1 MLSVVGLGLGLGL
14 GLGFGLS
21 ACGSDDEPAAGGIS
35 VSDPWAR
42 ATAEGQANG
51 AVYMVLE
58 AEDADRLV
66 SASVPASV
74 AAEAQIHEVVTVE
87 PDEEMSGE
95 MSGEMSSETS
105 GDMSGG
111 MEGMDATMRMQEM
124 MDGLPLPAGEAVTL
138 QPGSYHVMLLDLAE
152 PLVAGDE
159 VQVTLQFAEAGQITI
174 TAPVAESAP

>member
-35 VSDPWAR
+35 VLDPWAR

-87 PDEEMSGE
+87 PDA
-95 MSGEMSSETS
+95 EMSSETS
-105 GDMSGG
+105 GDMSSG
-111 MEGMDATMRMQEM
+111 MDGMDATMRMQEM

-138 QPGSYHVMLLDLAE
+138 QPGSYHVMLLDLVE
-152 PLVAGDE
+152 PLEAGDE

>member
-1 MLSVVGLGLGLGL
+1 MFAVIGL

-21 ACGSDDEPAAGGIS
+21 ACGSDDEPATAGASVGGIS

-51 AVYMVLE
+51 AVYMVLK

-74 AAEAQIHEVVTVE
+74 AAAAQIHEVVAVE
-87 PDEEMSGE
+87 SDEMSGE
-95 MSGEMSSETS
+95 MSG
-105 GDMSGG
+105 DASGG
-111 MEGMDATMRMQEM
+111 MEMEGMDATMRMQEM
-124 MDGLPLPAGEAVTL
+124 MDGLPLPAGETVTL
-138 QPGSYHVMLLDLAE
+138 EPGSYHVMLLELAA
-152 PLVAGDE
+152 PLAVGDE
-159 VQVTLQFAEAGQITI
+159 VEVTLQFAEAGEITI

>member
-1 MLSVVGLGLGLGL
+1 MFSVLGL

-35 VSDPWAR
+35 VSDAWAR

-51 AVYMVLE
+51 AVYMVLK

-74 AAEAQIHEVVTVE
+74 AAEAQIHEVVAVA
-87 PDEEMSGE
+87 PDEASGE
-95 MSGEMSSETS
+95 MSGEMSD
-105 GDMSGG
+105 DMSGG
-111 MEGMDATMRMQEM
+111 MEMEGMDATMRMQEM
-124 MDGLPLPAGEAVTL
+124 MDGLPLPAGDTVTL
-138 QPGSYHVMLLDLAE
+138 EPGSYHVMLLE
-152 PLVAGDE
+152 LVAPLAVGDE
-159 VQVTLQFAEAGQITI
+159 VELTLQFADAGEITI

>member
-1 MLSVVGLGLGLGL
+1 MLSVVGLGLGL

-74 AAEAQIHEVVTVE
+74 AAEAQIHEVVAVE
-87 PDEEMSGE
+87 SDEMSG
-95 MSGEMSSETS
+95 GETS
-105 GDMSGG
+105 GDMSSG
-111 MEGMDATMRMQEM
+111 MDGMDATMRMQEM